1 MYSLYFHS
9 KTFNERIWHTK
20 KIKRHLSLLKLYAN
34 FVMHVDFYLVIF
46 FRENEDWE
54 DLPFFWKNLQADVLH
69 SLLNFAAETTTNSF
83 GCFNATQNTPYIIL
97 TKK

>member
-1 MYSLYFHS
+1 MTEFAIFQQSCNMPDRVSSLFSINCGLLLFISLMLFFH
-9 KTFNERIWHTK
+9 
-20 KIKRHLSLLKLYAN
+20 
-34 FVMHVDFYLVIF
+34 
-46 FRENEDWE
+46 ENEDWE

-83 GCFNATQNTPYIIL
+83 GSFNATQNTPYIIL

>member
-34 FVMHVDFYLVIF
+34 FVMHVDFYHVIF
-46 FRENEDWE
+46 FV
-54 DLPFFWKNLQADVLH
+54 KKSV
-69 SLLNFAAETTTNSF
+69 
-83 GCFNATQNTPYIIL
+83 IL
-97 TKK
+97 S

>member
-1 MYSLYFHS
+1 MLDKANDIICHFSAELQYAVQVFLRFFSINCGLLLLISLMLFFH
-9 KTFNERIWHTK
+9 
-20 KIKRHLSLLKLYAN
+20 
-34 FVMHVDFYLVIF
+34 
-46 FRENEDWE
+46 ENEDWE

-83 GCFNATQNTPYIIL
+83 GSFNATQNTPYIIL

>member
-20 KIKRHLSLLKLYAN
+20 KIKRHLSLLKLYAK

-46 FRENEDWE
+46 FREKICHSIIIYCNH
-54 DLPFFWKNLQADVLH
+54 LIYKNI
-69 SLLNFAAETTTNSF
+69 T
-83 GCFNATQNTPYIIL
+83 G
-97 TKK
+97 

>member
-1 MYSLYFHS
+1 MYSLYFQG

-46 FRENEDWE
+46 FG
-54 DLPFFWKNLQADVLH
+54 
-69 SLLNFAAETTTNSF
+69 SSS
-83 GCFNATQNTPYIIL
+83 I
-97 TKK
+97 

>member
-1 MYSLYFHS
+1 MLDKANDRICHFSAELQYAGQVFFAFFFINCGLLLFISQMLFFH
-9 KTFNERIWHTK
+9 
-20 KIKRHLSLLKLYAN
+20 
-34 FVMHVDFYLVIF
+34 
-46 FRENEDWE
+46 ENEDWE